1 MVSWLLKKR
10 KGTDVN
16 AICFSN
22 CYGRRRVGSVLFT
35 LMLIT
40 HLNLTSVEY
49 TMFSYTY
56 FSFAVPPWWWVYYR
70 FPFVKC
76 EKLKLMLVFFFFSRK
91 TRRLLFRVL
100 LYNNHILCVTKV
112 VSRINLSIIRRR
124 VSKNLGWHS
133 LQLHVT
139 M

>member
-76 EKLKLMLVFFFFSRK
+76 EKLKLMLVFFSFQERQDGYCLGCFCIIITSFVLRK
-91 TRRLLFRVL
+91 LCRELIYL
-100 LYNNHILCVTKV
+100 LYGEEFRKI
-112 VSRINLSIIRRR
+112 
-124 VSKNLGWHS
+124 
-133 LQLHVT
+133 
-139 M
+139 